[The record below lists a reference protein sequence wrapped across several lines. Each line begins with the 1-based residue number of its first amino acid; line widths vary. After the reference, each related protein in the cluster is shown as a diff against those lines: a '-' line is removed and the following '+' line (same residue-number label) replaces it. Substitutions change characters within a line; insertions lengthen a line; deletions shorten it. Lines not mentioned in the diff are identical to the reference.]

1 MLLLGPRPW
10 VWQAAESPGALCLG
24 AVHSVTGVGIPRR
37 PCLFATA
44 SSSRPPSNPRRPPPR
59 RQSHTVFDQIVIGH
73 TVIGQIVIDHIVI
86 GRISD
91 AAR

>member
-1 MLLLGPRPW
+1 MLLLGPRPR
-10 VWQAAESPGALCLG
+10 VWLAAESPGALCLG

-44 SSSRPPSNPRRPPPR
+44 SSCRPPSNSRRPPPR
-59 RQSHTVFDQIVIGH
+59 RHGHTVIRQI
-73 TVIGQIVIDHIVI
+73 VIGQIVIR
-86 GRISD
+86 RISD